1 VRALGTHEGEP
12 SMAKNRSGTMALVAF
27 VALLLV
33 ASSAGAARFK
43 MSGTWTQNRGPNVD
57 IPVNPGFIPGN
68 GRVTAVANAAGQ
80 PFTLPTG
87 QFKEKGGG
95 AVFPLFG
102 TTLVQ
107 LTTMLDALGPD
118 ADAMFFAGPKTTRPM
133 SFMFCPGS
141 MIGQGTPANP
151 NCQTGS
157 PQPTGTGGLL
167 PGLTSY
173 TAGPNQF
180 GGTARMLLSGGGSVG
195 VKVGNTP
202 MGAFLVLHNPF
213 GGDGGYNPQGPG
225 GTYADTETVVLMPGN
240 ITVQG
245 ADPAGMVITM
255 PGPIVAMGPSEI
267 NLTTGFPWTTG
278 TVTVSNPTATMI
290 APPSGS
296 MLSIMGMDTVMG
308 GNRNIT
314 MVSSAITRRSL
325 TALNTFVSIDVIS
338 LQIGEEL
345 SVPSLT
351 AGSYAAGATLL
362 VLAAGYFLRRRLA

>member
-1 VRALGTHEGEP
+1 MTKR
-12 SMAKNRSGTMALVAF
+12 RSGTMALVAF
-27 VALLLV
+27 ATLFLV

-68 GRVTAVANAAGQ
+68 GRVTAVMNGVAQ
-80 PFTLPTG
+80 PFTLPNG
-87 QFKEKGGG
+87 QFLEMGGG

-141 MIGQGTPANP
+141 MIGQGTPVNP

-157 PQPTGTGGLL
+157 PQPGGSGGLL

-225 GTYADTETVVLMPGN
+225 GSYADTETVVLMPGDV
-240 ITVQG
+240 TLESM
-245 ADPAGMVITM
+245 DPAGMVITM
-255 PGPIVAMGPSEI
+255 PGPIVGMGPSEI

-278 TVTVSNPTATMI
+278 NVTVSNPTATMI

-308 GNRNIT
+308 VDRNIT
-314 MVSSAITRRSL
+314 LVSSAITRRSL
-325 TALNTFVSIDVIS
+325 TAQNTFVSIDVIAMT
-338 LQIGEEL
+338 IGEQLE
-345 SVPSLT
+345 VPSMT
-351 AGSYAAGATLL
+351 AGSYAAGAAVL
-362 VLAAGYFLRRRLA
+362 VLVAGYFLRRRLA